1 MLAQRPANLSMNW
14 TGGRNQKIQ
23 TDERGRSSDV
33 EARGV
38 CNYKDGLATEDVKG
52 KEIKREQGF

>member
-1 MLAQRPANLSMNW
+1 MNW